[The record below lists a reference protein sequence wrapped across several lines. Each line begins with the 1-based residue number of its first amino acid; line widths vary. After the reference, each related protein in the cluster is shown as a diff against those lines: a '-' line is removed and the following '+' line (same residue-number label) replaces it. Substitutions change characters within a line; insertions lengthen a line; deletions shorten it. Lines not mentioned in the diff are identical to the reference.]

1 MTRKK
6 ISYLNGTLLDGAIQC
21 LTWHRARSFSDAPM
35 SYFPKAALAAGAAE
49 FPFTPFPF
57 PSSSLPHSLST
68 FLFSGAAPSS
78 PFIQSHELKAR
89 KEAIFRKAERT
100 DLLWSGQCARIV
112 IAACFGRDIRGKQ
125 SEKVTLVCERC
136 LPDIVL

>member
-1 MTRKK
+1 M
-6 ISYLNGTLLDGAIQC
+6 QC
-21 LTWHRARSFSDAPM
+21 LTWQRARSFSDAPM
-35 SYFPKAALAAGAAE
+35 SYFPKAALAAGAVAAE

-57 PSSSLPHSLST
+57 PLPSSLPHSLST

-100 DLLWSGQCARIV
+100 DLLWSDQCARIV
-112 IAACFGRDIRGKQ
+112 IAACLLRA
-125 SEKVTLVCERC
+125 
-136 LPDIVL
+136 